1 MGLKG
6 TPGTWLR
13 HLLSALA
20 AVLLVIVAGASGGL
34 ALAAGPTLSVTP
46 NKELS
51 SGDEVAVA
59 GSGFKP
65 KTRLAVMQTVALPR
79 TGVPVVHSGRT
90 LLTTDAKGRFTT
102 AIKVRQSFAA
112 IDCAKTDCFVTAV
125 PINRTALTRGQ
136 TTSTPIAFEKQKPK
150 LVLSPADGLQ
160 HGNEVTVTGT
170 GFAKNS
176 GLLVAQTLARP
187 DNGRPQTHL
196 EPVAVTTDQA
206 GSFTTTVK
214 VQPKLRDTNCLQTE
228 CFIAAYP
235 AAQAPTDRVND
246 AWAAI
251 AFDPSDNTALRV
263 DEEKIE
269 QAGTVRVHISGGQPQ
284 DRYTIATEGA
294 GDLSV
299 QPFVRAD
306 DEGNATVLLMT
317 PFDQVAGDY
326 KVHLTNERTG
336 NQTEIGF
343 TISTNAL
350 LNPAQTQGSPI
361 AGADQATGQVPAG
374 LDGEPEHTGNWTTW
388 WTIVGAIVTLVAIG
402 FLGWFARDER
412 SSARK

>member
-13 HLLSALA
+13 HLLTVVTA
-20 AVLLVIVAGASGGL
+20 ALLVIVAGASGGL
-34 ALAAGPTLSVTP
+34 ALAAGPTLSVKP
-46 NKELS
+46 DKELS
-51 SGDEVAVA
+51 SGDEVAVT
-59 GSGFKP
+59 GSGFTP
-65 KTRLAVMQTVALPR
+65 KTRVAVMQTVALPR

-90 LLTTDAKGRFTT
+90 VVTVDAKGRFTT
-102 AIKVRQSFAA
+102 AVTVRQSFATV
-112 IDCAKTDCFVTAV
+112 DCAKTECFITAV
-125 PINRTALTRGQ
+125 PINRAALSRGQ
-136 TTSTPIAFEKQKPK
+136 TTSTPISFDKPK

-160 HGNEVTVTGT
+160 HGNEVTVTGS

-176 GLLVAQTLARP
+176 RLLVAQTLARP

-206 GSFTTTVK
+206 GNFTTTVK
-214 VQPKLRDTNCLQTE
+214 VQPKLRDTNCLKTE

-235 AAQAPTDRVND
+235 AAEAPTDRVND
-246 AWAAI
+246 AWEAI
-251 AFDPSDNTALRV
+251 TFDPSDNTALRV
-263 DEEKIE
+263 EEEKVE
-269 QAGTVRVHISGGQPQ
+269 QAGTVRLHVAGGQPQ
-284 DRYTIATEGA
+284 DRYTITTEGP

-317 PFDQVAGDY
+317 PFDQIPGDY
-326 KVHLTNERTG
+326 KVHLINERTG

-350 LNPAQTQGSPI
+350 FNPAQAEGSPI
-361 AGADQATGQVPAG
+361 AGAEQTIGQVPAG
-374 LDGEPEHTGNWTTW
+374 LDGEPEHSGNWTTW